1 MKIISIEGTYCLLIE
16 GNSIIN
22 SDYEELQSGTVNVC
36 DNIEV
41 VTFESKE
48 TMGKYIVE
56 SGMKTPLP
64 FELSDDEIEELNK
77 KTETQWTAQD

>member
-1 MKIISIEGTYCLLIE
+1 MKTINIEGTYCLLIE

-22 SDYEELQSGTVNVC
+22 SDYEELQSGIVNVS

-48 TMGKYIVE
+48 TMLKYIVE
-56 SGMKTPLP
+56 NGMKTPLP
-64 FELSDDEIEELNK
+64 IELSEDEIVELNPE
-77 KTETQWTAQD
+77 TETTWTAD